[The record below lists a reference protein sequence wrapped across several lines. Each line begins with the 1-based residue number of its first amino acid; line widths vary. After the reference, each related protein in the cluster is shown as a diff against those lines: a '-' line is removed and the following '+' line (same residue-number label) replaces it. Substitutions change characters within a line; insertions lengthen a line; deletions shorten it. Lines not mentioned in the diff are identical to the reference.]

1 MDSRNLDHINYS
13 YTDSERAKRNALKKR
28 RRKQLTHTK
37 MRLFSHRPA
46 FSDTLGKN
54 SILYQ
59 RKIISKDNVFRREQY
74 FCK

>member
-13 YTDSERAKRNALKKR
+13 YTDSERAKRNALKNAEESSFSYKDAS
-28 RRKQLTHTK
+28 
-37 MRLFSHRPA
+37 FSHRPA

>member
-13 YTDSERAKRNALKKR
+13 YTDSERAKKTQKKAAS
-28 RRKQLTHTK
+28 HTK